1 LRTILLKKSE
11 PYQKFRFFKKK
22 YGMFTVSENKLI
34 RKLIASNYY
43 KIEQLEQRILE
54 LERLLKKE
62 PESFDESMELSDV
75 I

>member
-1 LRTILLKKSE
+1 
-11 PYQKFRFFKKK
+11 
-22 YGMFTVSENKLI
+22 MFTVSENKLI

-62 PESFDESMELSDV
+62 PENFDESMELSD
-75 I
+75 II